1 LDVTAAA
8 SGLDAKALI
17 DDGNGELSCS
27 GFTRLLA
34 GVAELKKVFQSVVI
48 IEMALAAARG
58 RARAGAMR
66 APTVLSGAP
75 PTALPKAAA
84 AALAG

>member
-1 LDVTAAA
+1 MGVTAAA
-8 SGLDAKALI
+8 SGLAAKALI
-17 DDGNGELSCS
+17 DDANSEPFCS

-34 GVAELKKVFQSVVI
+34 GAAGPKKVFQSVVI
-48 IEMALAAARG
+48 FEMALAAAR
-58 RARAGAMR
+58 RPAPR

-84 AALAG
+84 AALTG

>member
-17 DDGNGELSCS
+17 DDANSEPFCS
-27 GFTRLLA
+27 SFTRLLA

-48 IEMALAAARG
+48 FEMARCRSRPGSRRPAP
-58 RARAGAMR
+58 R